1 MNNILEIITSAEAI
15 VIAISALIY
24 TVVREALKIKRLL
37 TQKGIEEARK
47 EFEEIAAPL
56 IGTAENSPLSI
67 MNELVNIPISS
78 KVNPRTEQNIPVTE
92 KTASTNEGKA
102 LVVAQAAIEQA
113 KDKNPSIL
121 KKLGIN
127 SALDAVPIISGLYQG
142 IIKPALKRK

>member
-1 MNNILEIITSAEAI
+1 MNNILEIITSTEAI
-15 VIAISALIY
+15 VIAFSALIY

-67 MNELVNIPISS
+67 LNGLVNIP
-78 KVNPRTEQNIPVTE
+78 RTEHNIPLTQ
-92 KTASTNEGKA
+92 KTANTNEGKA

-113 KDKNPSIL
+113 KDKKPSIL

-142 IIKPALKRK
+142 IIKPALKKK

>member
-1 MNNILEIITSAEAI
+1 MDNILEIITSAEAI
-15 VIAISALIY
+15 VIAFSALIY

-67 MNELVNIPISS
+67 LSELANI
-78 KVNPRTEQNIPVTE
+78 PRTEQNIPVTQN
-92 KTASTNEGKA
+92 TASTNEGKA

-113 KDKNPSIL
+113 KDKKPSLL

-127 SALDAVPIISGLYQG
+127 SAMDAVPIISGLYQG

>member
-47 EFEEIAAPL
+47 EFEEMAAPF
-56 IGTAENSPLSI
+56 IGTAENSPLSVLNGLI
-67 MNELVNIPISS
+67 NI
-78 KVNPRTEQNIPVTE
+78 PRTEHNIPLTQ
-92 KTASTNEGKA
+92 KTANTNEGKA

-113 KDKNPSIL
+113 KDKKPSIL

>member
-1 MNNILEIITSAEAI
+1 MDNILEIITSAEAI
-15 VIAISALIY
+15 VIAFSALIY

-67 MNELVNIPISS
+67 LNELVNIP
-78 KVNPRTEQNIPVTE
+78 RTEHNIPLTQ

-113 KDKNPSIL
+113 KDKKPSLL

-127 SALDAVPIISGLYQG
+127 SAMDAVPIISGLYQG